1 MLLSLK
7 ASPTKR
13 GKSVRRRLIGVLSLI
28 FLILSLPAS
37 AHNYGELV
45 RKSCAVHPDGL
56 YCTYTY
62 ERGTVWTIDG
72 KESSYCPNYEQEDEQ
87 GSQST
92 AASTDINSWDPT
104 SKLLLYTFLTLQ
116 AADIA
121 TTTAAM
127 MTGKGTEANPLF
139 GWVFR
144 TGNPLYLIGILLPV
158 KVAYSWLVVKQTDKY
173 PRARKKIL
181 GGLVAG
187 FAALI
192 LHNLWVLLL

>member
-1 MLLSLK
+1 MSLK
-7 ASPTKR
+7 ASPAKC
-13 GKSVRRRLIGVLSLI
+13 GKSVRGRLIGVLSLI
-28 FLILSLPAS
+28 FLILSVSAS

-45 RKSCAVHPDGL
+45 RKSCAVHQDGL
-56 YCTYTY
+56 YCTYSY

-72 KESSYCPNYEQEDEQ
+72 AETAYCPNYEREDEQ

-92 AASTDINSWDPT
+92 ASTDINSWDPT
-104 SKLLLYTFLTLQ
+104 DELLLYTFLALQ

-144 TGNPLYLIGILLPV
+144 TGNPLYLVGILLPV
-158 KVAYSWLVVKQTDKY
+158 KAAYSWLVVKQTDKY
-173 PRARKKIL
+173 PNARKKIL

-187 FAALI
+187 FATLI